1 MQFQPYQKYKSSG
14 IDWLGKIPE
23 GWEVKRLKDVI
34 SSNEKSLSNNEDPFF
49 EIKYI
54 DISNV
59 GTDKLNDKPEVFYFQ
74 DAPSRARRIPRKND
88 VILSTVRTYLKAVY
102 FFENIEENT
111 ICSTGFSVLTPKRI
125 LPRFLKYSV
134 IGENFI
140 DNVIKFS
147 KGVSYPAIND
157 SELTA
162 LPLFLPN
169 KQTQTAIA
177 DYLDKHTSLI
187 DKKIELLKTKKQS
200 YTQLKQTLINEVVTG
215 KRQIV
220 NGKLSII
227 NGEDNDKLSMI
238 NDKLGDNAI
247 NNSPLTIN
255 NYYKDSGIEWIGK
268 IPKHWEVKRLKDLIN
283 IFTGN
288 SIAEKDLFLN
298 KKNSYPYIAT
308 KDIDIE
314 TNQIDY
320 NNGIYI
326 SKSDKNF
333 KIAKKDSV
341 LLCIEG
347 ANAGKK
353 IAQTEMDICFVNK
366 QCAMKSLNNKV
377 VERYLFY
384 FIQGGIFK
392 SQFFLVLNGLIGG
405 VSINLIKRIFLVI
418 PPKSEQIA
426 IAKYLDEKTSK
437 IDQIIK
443 KIDENILTL
452 QEFRKT
458 LINDVVTGKVK
469 VNC

>member
-1 MQFQPYQKYKSSG
+1 MHFQPYSKYKPSG
-14 IDWLGKIPE
+14 IDWLGEIPE
-23 GWEVKRLKDVI
+23 VWEVKRLKEI
-34 SSNEKSLSNNEDPFF
+34 SNNIYAGGTPSTIIDEYWNKED
-49 EIKYI
+49 YI
-54 DISNV
+54 WLPSGELQNKIIYQHDDNKFVS
-59 GTDKLNDKPEVFYFQ
+59 KLGLQNSSTKLIEKNTVLIALTGATCANIGYLTFKACANQSVVAITNSQKFYSKFLFYFLLIKRSYIKVFQ
-74 DAPSRARRIPRKND
+74 TGGAQAGINTEDVKN
-88 VILSTVRTYLKAVY
+88 LW
-102 FFENIEENT
+102 
-111 ICSTGFSVLTPKRI
+111 TGLPPK
-125 LPRFLKYSV
+125 
-134 IGENFI
+134 
-140 DNVIKFS
+140 
-147 KGVSYPAIND
+147 
-157 SELTA
+157 SE
-162 LPLFLPN
+162 
-169 KQTQTAIA
+169 QIAIA
-177 DYLDKHTSLI
+177 DYLDKHTALI
-187 DKKIELLKTKKQS
+187 DKKIELLKAKKQS
-200 YTQLKQTLINEVVTG
+200 YTQLKQTLINEVVTKG
-215 KRQIV
+215 LDTTV
-220 NGKLSII
+220 
-227 NGEDNDKLSMI
+227 EM
-238 NDKLGDNAI
+238 
-247 NNSPLTIN
+247 
-255 NYYKDSGIEWIGK
+255 KDSGIEWIGQ

-326 SKSDKNF
+326 PKSDKNF

-418 PPKSEQIA
+418 PQKSEQIA
-426 IAKYLDEKTSK
+426 IANYLDEKTSK

-443 KIDENILTL
+443 KIDKNILAL

-469 VNC
+469 VL